1 MHRLLGLLAVLL
13 GGWIGWVAGAWGGSL
28 VGCVTSAI
36 GSGLGLY
43 FARRFERDYLE

>member
-1 MHRLLGLLAVLL
+1 MHRLLDLLAIMV
-13 GGWIGWVAGAWGGSL
+13 GGWIGWLAGSWAGVL

-43 FARRFERDYLE
+43 LARRFERDYLE